1 MCVSI
6 ARGAGG
12 EVRSTGGPASE
23 PRRIDARPR
32 HESLDAPPDAAVEQL
47 VALAAR
53 TCNAERASIVLADT
67 GRTWCAYPVADSEE
81 GDLREPAT
89 PPFATAAV
97 VTPAGEAL
105 GTLAVIDR
113 EPRAITELQLDALRT
128 LATSIGTHLEWKRQE
143 SERARTERTLA
154 ESLREQQQIEETLR
168 GSEHRYRMLFT
179 HNPSPMWV
187 FDLESLRFLAVNRA
201 AVERYGYSESEFLS
215 MKITDIRNVEELPV
229 LEAAIERA
237 RRGEREAATGRHRV
251 KDGRIIDVEVSGD
264 TVEVDGRL
272 ARLVVVH
279 DISARRA
286 AEQLRRES
294 DERYAMVVRAS
305 TAGLWDWKL
314 GSNTVFYSSRF
325 KELLGYSDEE
335 FPNDLELFNEALH
348 PDDRAAFKRALDRHF
363 ATPGSTFDMEYR
375 LRSRTGAYR
384 WINARGQAM
393 WDERGKPYRM
403 TGSVIDVTDRRLAA
417 EALRESEERFRL
429 LSKATNDAIRD
440 WDLVTDTLWWNDAYF
455 TLFGYTREDTPAG
468 VASWRDRIDPND
480 RDRVGS
486 RIRQA
491 IDSGAESWWDEYRF
505 VRADGSQAYVL
516 DRAYVIRDASGHALR
531 MIGSMTDL
539 TSRREAEEQ
548 IAAQAALLN
557 EAQDAIL
564 LTDLDH
570 RVLFWN
576 HGAERL
582 YGWSAGE
589 AVGAVD
595 TDLHEVDSPA
605 RLEAHNRMMEAGR
618 WEGVLEQRTRS
629 GDALMVESRWALTHD
644 QAGRPKSILILST
657 DVTERKRNEARLLR
671 AQRMES
677 IGTLAGGI
685 AHDLNNLL
693 APMMMSVDL
702 LRETCTDQESL
713 DLLKTVQVSAAR
725 GAELVQQVLSFARGV
740 EGQRVPVSP
749 VLLVQEVQ
757 KIIRDSFPKTIRVR
771 VSLSDP
777 VWSVLGDPTQ
787 LHQVLLNLCV
797 NARDAMPE
805 GGDLTIEAENAE
817 IDDVYT
823 ALNPDAKQGDYV
835 VIRVSDTGSGIAPD
849 TRDRIFEP
857 FFSTKEVGRGT
868 GLGLST
874 SLAIV
879 RSHGGFISLYS
890 EPGVGT
896 TFRVYLP
903 ATRAQSPSP
912 EAPRSVASFA
922 GGNGELVLL
931 VDDES
936 PIRQVAQ
943 RTLERTGYRVIT
955 AADGREAMSIYS
967 ERGGEI
973 DLVLTDMSMP
983 VMDGPTLIARL
994 RGENP
999 DVRIIASSGL
1009 STAEGAGTDAG
1020 GRAVP
1025 FLPKPYTAETLLRV
1039 VRDALDG
1046 RAADRAS

>member
-1 MCVSI
+1 MTETDGPE
-6 ARGAGG
+6 GA
-12 EVRSTGGPASE
+12 
-23 PRRIDARPR
+23 ARP
-32 HESLDAPPDAAVEQL
+32 
-47 VALAAR
+47 
-53 TCNAERASIVLADT
+53 
-67 GRTWCAYPVADSEE
+67 
-81 GDLREPAT
+81 
-89 PPFATAAV
+89 
-97 VTPAGEAL
+97 GEA
-105 GTLAVIDR
+105 GSA
-113 EPRAITELQLDALRT
+113 EGAPRSNEHWYRT
-128 LATSIGTHLEWKRQE
+128 L
-143 SERARTERTLA
+143 
-154 ESLREQQQIEETLR
+154 
-168 GSEHRYRMLFT
+168 FT
-179 HNPSPMWV
+179 RNPTPMWV
-187 FDLESLRFLAVNRA
+187 FDLETLRFLAVNEA

-215 MKITDIRNVEELPV
+215 MRISDIRSVEELPV
-229 LEAAIERA
+229 LEAALARA
-237 RRGEREAATGRHRV
+237 RKGVRETTLGRHRL
-251 KDGRIIDVEVSGD
+251 KDGRVLDVEVSGD
-264 TVEVDGRL
+264 TIQLDGRL

-279 DISARRA
+279 DITARRA

-305 TAGLWDWKL
+305 TAGLWDWKV

-325 KELLGYSDEE
+325 KELLGYTDEE
-335 FPNDLELFNEALH
+335 FPNDLELFNQSLH
-348 PDDRAAFKRALDRHF
+348 PDDRVAFQRALERHF

-375 LRSRTGAYR
+375 LRSRSGEYR

-393 WDERGKPYRM
+393 WDEHGTPYRM
-403 TGSVIDVTDRRLAA
+403 TGSVIDVTDRRQAV

-455 TLFGYTREDTPAG
+455 SLFGYTRDDTPHG
-468 VASWRDRIDPND
+468 VSSWRDRIDPSD
-480 RDRVGS
+480 RDRVGN
-486 RIRQA
+486 RMRQA

-505 VRADGSQAYVL
+505 VRADGSLAYVL

-539 TSRREAEEQ
+539 TARREAEEQ

-589 AVGAVD
+589 AIGQFD
-595 TDLHEVDSPA
+595 TALHEMDSAA
-605 RLEAHNRMMEAGR
+605 RLDAHNRMMATGR
-618 WEGVLEQRTRS
+618 WEGTLEQRTRS
-629 GDALMVESRWALTHD
+629 GETLMVESRWALTHD
-644 QAGRPKSILILST
+644 QTGRPKSILILST

-702 LRETCTDQESL
+702 LRESCTDQESL
-713 DLLKTVQVSAAR
+713 DLLKTLQVSAAR

-749 VLLVQEVQ
+749 GLLVQELQ

-771 VSLSDP
+771 VDVAEP

-797 NARDAMPE
+797 NARDAMPD
-805 GGDLTIEAENAE
+805 GGELAVEVDNAE

-835 VIRVSDTGSGIAPD
+835 VMKVSDTGSGIAPEA
-849 TRDRIFEP
+849 RDRIFEP

-890 EPGVGT
+890 EAGSGT

-903 ATRAQSPSP
+903 ATRAESPVREP
-912 EAPRSVASFA
+912 ARTAPSLA
-922 GGNGELVLL
+922 GGRGEVVLL
-931 VDDES
+931 VDDEP

-943 RTLERTGYRVIT
+943 RTLERTGYHVLS
-955 AADGREAMSIYS
+955 AADGKEAMAIYA
-967 ERGGEI
+967 ERGHEI

-983 VMDGPTLIARL
+983 VMDGPALIAAL
-994 RGENP
+994 RRVNP
-999 DVRIIASSGL
+999 HVRIIASSGL
-1009 STAEGAGTDAG
+1009 STAEGVGQDAG
-1020 GRAVP
+1020 GVVP
-1025 FLPKPYTAETLLRV
+1025 FLPKPYTADTMLRT
-1039 VRDALDG
+1039 VRDALD
-1046 RAADRAS
+1046 APQES